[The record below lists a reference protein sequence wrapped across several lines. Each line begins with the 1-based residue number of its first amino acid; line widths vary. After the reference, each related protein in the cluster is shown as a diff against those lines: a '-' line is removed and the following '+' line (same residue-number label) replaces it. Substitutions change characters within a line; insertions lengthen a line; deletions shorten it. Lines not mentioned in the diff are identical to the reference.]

1 MSDGFKNI
9 LFVVFGGLILHFL
22 IGEKAD
28 SAVSKALAKSNGG
41 AGGAGGDGGGA
52 GGAGGAGGTGIG
64 SGGGIGDVT
73 ALAAAIQA
81 LANGVAMPPIRSVSV
96 SNAAAGS
103 AQLIAGISGKR
114 VCVLGYAITSA
125 GTCNANF
132 RSSLASSPVWE
143 IDLDSASG
151 KSGANLVT
159 AWPSY
164 IFTAEGNDGL
174 TVDLTNT
181 ATVSVSYFL
190 ENV

>member
-1 MSDGFKNI
+1 MNDGFKNV
-9 LFVVFGGLILHFL
+9 LFAVFGGLILHFL

-28 SAVSKALAKSNGG
+28 KAVSKALTKNGVVT
-41 AGGAGGDGGGA
+41 GGGGGA
-52 GGAGGAGGTGIG
+52 GGAGGAGGSGIG

-96 SNAAAGS
+96 ANAAAGS
-103 AQLIAGISGKR
+103 TQLIAGISGKR
-114 VCVLGYAITSA
+114 ICVLGYAITSA

-132 RSSLASSPVWE
+132 RSTLASSPVWE

-174 TVDLTNT
+174 TVELTNN
-181 ATVSVSYFL
+181 ATVSISYFL
-190 ENV
+190 ENT